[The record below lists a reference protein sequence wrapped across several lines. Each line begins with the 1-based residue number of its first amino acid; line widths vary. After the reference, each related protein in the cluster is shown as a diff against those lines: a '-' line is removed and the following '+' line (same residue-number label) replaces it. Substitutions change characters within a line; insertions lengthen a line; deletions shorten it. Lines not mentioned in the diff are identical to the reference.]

1 MLYPFPLKSSISQ
14 TETWVGR
21 FIDFHFLTAKDAKIR
36 SKGNKAFL
44 NHRGT
49 ETQSKTKQIFFLSFF
64 PQLRTLSIDEAEVD
78 PPPRTS
84 FLHRI
89 G

>member
-64 PQLRTLSIDEAEVD
+64 GLCASVVQND
-78 PPPRTS
+78 
-84 FLHRI
+84 FLCCKNLAVLAVKLP
-89 G
+89 